1 MKTLFIKKK
10 EVYLKVERY
19 QNKTIYLQ
27 LYELD
32 GEPWTTITLNPDIAL
47 PYGIAAIKNYSEN
60 EGMLK
65 WLLDNSIIHAQ
76 VAEIQSGYIKIP
88 VVSVNISTLE
98 QLDPIGVEGYKQSH
112 KVRSYERTPFELGQ
126 IVITSAAQ
134 AVLNAFEVG
143 SALVRHI
150 NNDWGICERT
160 TWDNNCEAVKTNGT
174 LQSVYQSQSGIKFW
188 IITEHDRSVTTILLP
203 EDY

>member
-65 WLLDNSIIHAQ
+65 WRGIPVKFAGISRFCAIVEMDYRA
-76 VAEIQSGYIKIP
+76 SGYAP
-88 VVSVNISTLE
+88 EL
-98 QLDPIGVEGYKQSH
+98 
-112 KVRSYERTPFELGQ
+112 SYGET
-126 IVITSAAQ
+126 
-134 AVLNAFEVG
+134 
-143 SALVRHI
+143 
-150 NNDWGICERT
+150 
-160 TWDNNCEAVKTNGT
+160 
-174 LQSVYQSQSGIKFW
+174 
-188 IITEHDRSVTTILLP
+188 
-203 EDY
+203 